1 MVGRTSFDC
10 RARSVLA
17 LQRAEHMRM
26 IAIIV
31 MLLNRIDRISTC
43 AATRIVP
50 DEDISP
56 IIRYLTALRVSL
68 IIVAA
73 CPGFQLRSCEQK
85 TAITAALGGGVR

>member
-17 LQRAEHMRM
+17 LQQAGHMRM

-31 MLLNRIDRISTC
+31 MLLNVSSGDRISTC
-43 AATRIVP
+43 ATTRIVP
-50 DEDISP
+50 DEDIRP
-56 IIRYLTALRVSL
+56 IITYLTALRVGL

-73 CPGFQLRSCEQK
+73 VPGLP
-85 TAITAALGGGVR
+85 TALS